1 MTFNN
6 LFTLF
11 IFIPA
16 SVLLYYLLPKIL
28 KPVALFLC
36 SLVFYAWGGL
46 WNLLILLLVTACNY
60 FTARELA
67 DCKERGNEGAA
78 RVTLLFTVALNVGVL
93 LLFKYTSLTFP
104 LGISFYMFSALS
116 YLLDIWYGR
125 AQAEKNPFTFL
136 LYMTF
141 FPKIISGPIVQFH
154 DFQEQVLNR
163 PFRKKHFGAGLQ
175 LFLFGLYKKVLLA
188 DRLGA
193 AFGTVYAQPQMAG
206 ATAWLGMILYS
217 LQLYFDFSGYSDMAI
232 GLAKMFGFQIDE
244 NFAHPYLS
252 RNVSEFWR
260 RWHISLGAWFRT
272 YVYIPLGGNRR
283 GTALQIRNLMIVWIL
298 TGIWHG
304 NTMNY
309 VFWGIYHGL
318 LVLLDKFVI
327 RDRLERLPSAAG
339 ILLTDL
345 AAFIGWVFFF
355 NPTLGSTLG
364 YFGKMLGGDG
374 VGFWNGMTTFYLKEN
389 LLLLLIA
396 AVCCGPWLLQFH
408 EASVYRRGGVRMVL
422 SAGIQI
428 VLVLL
433 CVMMLVGATYS
444 TFLYA
449 QF

>member
-6 LFTLF
+6 LFTLC
-11 IFIPA
+11 IFIPV
-16 SVLLYYLLPKIL
+16 SVLLYYLLPKML
-28 KPVALFLC
+28 KPAALFVC
-36 SLVFYAWGGL
+36 SMVFYAWGGL

-60 FTARELA
+60 FTTREITYF
-67 DCKERGNEGAA
+67 RGKGYEGAA
-78 RVTLLFTVALNVGVL
+78 RITLVFTVAVDIGTL

-104 LGISFYMFSALS
+104 LGISFYMFSAMS
-116 YLLDIWYGR
+116 CLLDIWQGR
-125 AQAEKNPFTFL
+125 AKAEKNPFSFL

-141 FPKIISGPIVQFH
+141 FPKIISGPIVQFA
-154 DFQEQVLNR
+154 DFQEQLLNR
-163 PFRKKHFGAGLQ
+163 PFRKKNFGAGLE

-193 AFGTVYAQPQMAG
+193 AFGTLYAQPQMAG

-232 GLAKMFGFQIDE
+232 GLAKMFGFHIDE
-244 NFAHPYLS
+244 NFSHPYLS
-252 RNVSEFWR
+252 RNISDFWR

-272 YVYIPLGGNRR
+272 YVYIPLGGNRC
-283 GTALQIRNLMIVWIL
+283 GTALQIRNLMVVWIL

-304 NTMNY
+304 NTLNF

-327 RDRLERLPSAAG
+327 RDRLEFIPAAVR

-364 YFGKMLGGDG
+364 YFGKMLGRDG
-374 VGFWNGMTTFYLKEN
+374 IGFWNGMTTFYLKEN

-396 AVCCGPWLLQFH
+396 LLCCGPWLLHFH
-408 EASVYRRGGVRMVL
+408 EGSVYRRGGVRMIL
-422 SAGIQI
+422 SVGIQLLLI
-428 VLVLL
+428 VL
-433 CVMMLVGATYS
+433 CVAMMVGATYS